1 MNMIVAIHI
10 LPFLFISF
18 ALNHP
23 KFPVLSMSRA
33 QLKVAG
39 GG

>member
-1 MNMIVAIHI
+1 MIVAIHI

-23 KFPVLSMSRA
+23 KFPVLSYHDSYV
-33 QLKVAG
+33 LP
-39 GG
+39 